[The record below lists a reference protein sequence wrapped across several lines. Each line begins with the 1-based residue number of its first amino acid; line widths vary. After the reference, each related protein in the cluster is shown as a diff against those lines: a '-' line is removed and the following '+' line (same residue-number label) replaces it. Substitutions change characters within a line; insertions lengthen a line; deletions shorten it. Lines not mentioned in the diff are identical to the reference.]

1 MTYTDFI
8 GGGGSGHE
16 EEEEATNDYSSY
28 WQSIPD
34 PPLAAEDDPAAV
46 DHGATNNNNNTQVVV
61 SASVAFR
68 ETKQHTNSHR
78 ETRDSFAFRDRT
90 NGCDKVEEEDSV
102 VKKKRRR
109 KCRRSMLPP
118 SDDCNDNS
126 GATALPPLAA
136 ATALKN
142 EEVITKLVRE
152 YCALPNSQRA
162 NSQVARDIETLTSYI
177 IETDGKKKSNTLTN
191 LNDADTK
198 RQFLLNVQPIVQE
211 MEKQKQNDIE
221 TTKIATQ
228 CEVVKKKGGI
238 FCYYD
243 IKTGE
248 EVMADEYKVRY
259 TAMIVDKK
267 REKKNREE
275 RRRVEM
281 MNENDTGESS
291 VEGKIVKIRSDD
303 SLDSSLVFKKDDE
316 EREVEVHPNH
326 ERCDDSNMDLDLS
339 IDDSVVSCCGDGKA
353 NNGEKHQQHTCNEQS
368 TETKHSNDCQ
378 VSTAATAGN
387 YENESN
393 PNNNSNRPLFAA
405 GMNQASNDPR
415 ILAARRTLWNAI
427 DTALTTYSQTILDI
441 ERAG

>member
-8 GGGGSGHE
+8 GGGGGGHE

-34 PPLAAEDDPAAV
+34 PPLAVGQSSDDPAV
-46 DHGATNNNNNTQVVV
+46 DHGATNNNNNLPV
-61 SASVAFR
+61 SVAFK

-78 ETRDSFAFRDRT
+78 EKRDSFAFRDRT
-90 NGCDKVEEEDSV
+90 NGCDKEESV
-102 VKKKRRR
+102 VKKKRR
-109 KCRRSMLPP
+109 SELPP
-118 SDDCNDNS
+118 SDDCNDDS
-126 GATALPPLAA
+126 GATALLPLAA

-142 EEVITKLVRE
+142 EEVTTNIEQLVRE

-267 REKKNREE
+267 REKKKREE

-281 MNENDTGESS
+281 MNENETGESS
-291 VEGKIVKIRSDD
+291 VEGKIALTC
-303 SLDSSLVFKKDDE
+303 LDSSLVFKKDDE

-339 IDDSVVSCCGDGKA
+339 IDDSVVSCCGDSKA
-353 NNGEKHQQHTCNEQS
+353 NNDEEKHQQHTCIEQS

-378 VSTAATAGN
+378 VTTAATAGN
-387 YENESN
+387 YENDSN
-393 PNNNSNRPLFAA
+393 PNNNSKHPLLAA
-405 GMNQASNDPR
+405 GMNQASNPR